1 MRVLEHDDDG
11 GLVWRS
17 VGLSVPRQQGK
28 STIVGE
34 LASWRLQSGDRFNG
48 LQNVLLVARDVGAT
62 VTVQKTHRL
71 RAKADRSRFKPSA
84 TGGRLAIEFLKDGS
98 EWLIRSSE
106 GVVLRQ
112 RRDGGRR

>member
-1 MRVLEHDDDG
+1 MAVAASRRLRVLEHDDDG

-48 LQNVLLVARDVGAT
+48 LQNVLLVARDVGAA
-62 VTVQKTHRL
+62 VTVQKPHAASRGRPFPLQAVGRGWAPGDRVPEGRL
-71 RAKADRSRFKPSA
+71 RVADP
-84 TGGRLAIEFLKDGS
+84 L
-98 EWLIRSSE
+98 
-106 GVVLRQ
+106 Q
-112 RRDGGRR
+112 